1 MFSQQFTRFFCY
13 GFRRWKSVNLKPL
26 ISLHPERVF
35 FLNTTE
41 SIKELNPQPK
51 DIFIVW
57 GAGDYEEIKA
67 IAKSAGSRFLRIED
81 GFIRSVGLGSDLIR
95 PSSII
100 FDEKGIYFDASK
112 PSDLEDMLNNIT
124 FTDTDLKRAQKIRR
138 QIIKNNITKYN
149 TESHCP
155 LEVASRGKKIIFVP
169 GQVEDDAS
177 IKLGAGI
184 VKTNLGL
191 LKAVREANPSAYIFY
206 KPHPDV
212 AARNRKGKVKD
223 FDALMYTDWI
233 EKKSSVISCINA
245 ANEVHT
251 MTSLAGFDALL
262 RRKKVVT
269 YGQPF
274 YAGWGLTKDIYQE
287 GEAFKRRTKKLTLD
301 ELVAGALNHYPI
313 YYDWDL
319 KGYTTCE
326 ATINHLLEE
335 RNRLEKS
342 GELEKLRAGFIRRQ
356 FRKANILIKN
366 YLAKGV

>member
-1 MFSQQFTRFFCY
+1 MFLSQPVRFFCFR
-13 GFRRWKSVNLKPL
+13 FRRWKAINLKPL

-35 FLNTTE
+35 FLNTTA
-41 SIKELNPQPK
+41 SVLNQTPLPQ

-57 GAGDYEEIKA
+57 GAEICDELKS
-67 IAKSAGSRFLRIED
+67 IATELDARFLRIED
-81 GFIRSVGLGSDLIR
+81 GFIRSVGLGSDLIK

-112 PSDLEDMLNNIT
+112 PSDLEDMLNNIS
-124 FTDTDLKRAQKIRR
+124 FIDTDLKRAQKIRR

-155 LEVASRGKKIIFVP
+155 LEVANQGKKIIFVP

-191 LKAVREANPSAYIFY
+191 LKAVREANPSAFIIY

-212 AARNRKGKVKD
+212 AARNRKGKLSD
-223 FDALMYTDWI
+223 FDALIYADSI
-233 EKKSSVISCINA
+233 EKTSSVISCINV

-274 YAGWGLTKDIYQE
+274 YAGWGLTEDVYQE
-287 GEAFKRRTKKLTLD
+287 GEAFKRRIKKLTID
-301 ELVAGALNHYPI
+301 ELVAGALIHYPI

-326 ATINHLLEE
+326 ATINHLVEE
-335 RNRLEKS
+335 RSRLEKS
-342 GELEKLRAGFIRRQ
+342 GELEKLRVGFIRRQ
-356 FRKANILIKN
+356 FRKAGILIKN
-366 YLAKGV
+366 YLVKGD